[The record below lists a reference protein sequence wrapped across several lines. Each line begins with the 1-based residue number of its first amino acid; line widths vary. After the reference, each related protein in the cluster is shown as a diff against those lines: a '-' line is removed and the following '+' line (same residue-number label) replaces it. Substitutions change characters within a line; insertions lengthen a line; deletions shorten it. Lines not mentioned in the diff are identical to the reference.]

1 MLLPFEKLPE
11 KLQNEKVKP
20 YYDILYKK
28 RAVLLWKRVTD
39 LFISILLLV
48 FLLIPMLIL
57 AIIVKCTSKGPVL
70 YKQKRVTTYGKVF
83 NIFKFRTMV
92 VNADQIG
99 ALVTSEND
107 QRVTKIG
114 RVLRKYRLDELP
126 QVFNVLSGKMS
137 IVGTRPEVPK
147 YVDRYTDEMYA
158 TLLMPAGI
166 TSFASIKFKDEEK
179 LLQDSNNVDED
190 YINKILPKKMRYN
203 LKYIYRFG
211 FKRDLYLMLKTVKE
225 VIS

>member
-28 RAVLLWKRVTD
+28 RAVLFWKRVTD

-83 NIFKFRTMV
+83 NIFKFTNTSRNDVKTAVMIPKTQYIIILFTRTFD
-92 VNADQIG
+92 A
-99 ALVTSEND
+99 S
-107 QRVTKIG
+107 
-114 RVLRKYRLDELP
+114 
-126 QVFNVLSGKMS
+126 VFVSAIFFTIM
-137 IVGTRPEVPK
+137 
-147 YVDRYTDEMYA
+147 
-158 TLLMPAGI
+158 
-166 TSFASIKFKDEEK
+166 
-179 LLQDSNNVDED
+179 
-190 YINKILPKKMRYN
+190 
-203 LKYIYRFG
+203 
-211 FKRDLYLMLKTVKE
+211 
-225 VIS
+225 